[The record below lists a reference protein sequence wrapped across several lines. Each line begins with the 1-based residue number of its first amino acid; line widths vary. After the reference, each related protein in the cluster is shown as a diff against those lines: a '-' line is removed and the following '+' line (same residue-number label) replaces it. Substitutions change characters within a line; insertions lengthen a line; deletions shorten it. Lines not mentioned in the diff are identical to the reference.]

1 MRHALLR
8 VEDSVIY
15 RHPKAKPIQSTE
27 SFDGVATVYRGGKWV
42 TTGRRQRLVSYDVHN
57 FFKK

>member
-8 VEDSVIY
+8 VEDANIY
-15 RHPKAKPIQSTE
+15 RHPRSKVAQSE

-42 TTGRRQRLVSYDVHN
+42 STGRRPKVVAYDAHN

>member
-8 VEDSVIY
+8 VEEANIY
-15 RHPKAKPIQSTE
+15 RHPKAKLTKSTE
-27 SFDGVATVYRGGKWV
+27 SFDGVATVYRNGKWV
-42 TTGRRQRLVSYDVHN
+42 TTGRKQHLVSYDVHN

>member
-15 RHPKAKPIQSTE
+15 RHPRSKSTTTE
-27 SFDGVATVYRGGKWV
+27 QFEGVATVYRNGKWV
-42 TTGRRQRLVSYDVHN
+42 STGRRPKVVAYDVHN